1 MGKRIK
7 RGGGQEFCQKS
18 KRCCQEMDERKD
30 YSAYGIKRVA
40 GIFLS
45 KVRI

>member
-7 RGGGQEFCQKS
+7 RGGQEFCQKS
-18 KRCCQEMDERKD
+18 KRRCQEMDERKD
-30 YSAYGIKRVA
+30 YSEYGIKRVE

-45 KVRI
+45 KVRL